1 MLMKRK
7 VIGGNKM
14 SEELKNKDGSLNK
27 SKEKEVKENRN
38 FIREK
43 VINFWNKLNI
53 FNKFATIGISVFI
66 LLGLIAFFSN
76 RIVSGIIAIISIM
89 LLNQS

>member
-76 RIVSGIIAIISIM
+76 LEICA
-89 LLNQS
+89 